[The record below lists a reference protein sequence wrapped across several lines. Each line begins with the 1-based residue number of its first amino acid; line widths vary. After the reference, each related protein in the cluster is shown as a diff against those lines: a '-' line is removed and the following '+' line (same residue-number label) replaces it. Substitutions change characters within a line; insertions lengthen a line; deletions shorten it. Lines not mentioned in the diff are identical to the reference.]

1 MKKRCCRFIT
11 VLLIILSGCHD
22 NDTTIDRLNYIKTVG
37 DTNPTEALAML
48 DSINTEIRGESEYI
62 QKKYD
67 LLNIRLKDKAHI
79 LATSDIT
86 IKQLIQYFEA
96 NGNGQEK
103 QETYYYAGS
112 VYRDLQDMPRALDN
126 FYTSISYA
134 VELGDECDSLL
145 LRNSYSNICF
155 IQHKVQDYGK
165 ALYYA
170 KKEYE
175 LSDKLHGNMSI
186 PIMHV
191 GGSYLYLDSLA
202 EAKKWFDKAFS
213 CISER
218 DTITNRELMYDLIC
232 SYSYVGD
239 TIMANKCYSIIQT
252 LPNDTYSNS
261 NLENLNLGTYFEF
274 VNQTDSAINYFKRII
289 DDGSDKFAVY
299 DASKHLFLLYR
310 KKGDDKKAIH
320 YMDIYSRTC
329 DTLDLGKRQ
338 ELAATV
344 NNQFQY
350 HLDKNAEIKMIEK
363 TQKQQKRNII
373 IASLALTA
381 VLLSLVF
388 IVIKK
393 NRHLKEMVALNRKL
407 KSARKETDTL
417 RNDIEAKNMEL
428 TQIIEEKE
436 QAIKDTENA
445 EIELQYVLFQ
455 LQEQEKE
462 LEKHKLKLAENIEQN
477 KLFLRLIQQ
486 TEFEGKAE
494 DVIMALKQ
502 SSTGRKNMTFAEW
515 RELYRA
521 VDELYPDFKN
531 QLIANLGKFTEQQ
544 MQVCYLIRIG
554 LDKPEIQNLTSL
566 SRTTV
571 WRWFKKYSWILSP
584 DDNKKK

>member
-1 MKKRCCRFIT
+1 MKKRLCCIIT
-11 VLLIILSGCHD
+11 SLLIILSGCHD
-22 NDTTIDRLNYIKTVG
+22 SDKIIDRLNFIKSVG
-37 DTNPTEALAML
+37 DTTPTTALAML
-48 DSINTEIRGESEYI
+48 DSISTEIRGESEYI

-86 IKQLIQYFEA
+86 IKQLIRYFETY
-96 NGNGQEK
+96 GNGLEK

-134 VELGDECDSLL
+134 AELGDECDSLL
-145 LRNSYSNICF
+145 LRNSYSNVCF
-155 IQHKVQDYGK
+155 IQYNIQDYRK
-165 ALYYA
+165 TLDYA
-170 KKEYE
+170 KMEYE
-175 LSDKLHGNMSI
+175 LSEKLHGNMAI
-186 PIMHV
+186 PIMHM
-191 GGSYLYLDSLA
+191 GASYLYLDSLA
-202 EAKKWFDKAFS
+202 QAKIWFDRAFY
-213 CISER
+213 CIFEK
-218 DTITNRELMYDLIC
+218 DTITNREIIYNLI
-232 SYSYVGD
+232 SDYSSIGD
-239 TIMANKCYSIIQT
+239 TVMADKCYSIIRR
-252 LPNDTYSNS
+252 LSNETYSNS

-289 DDGSDKFAVY
+289 DDNSDYFSVY
-299 DASKHLFLLYR
+299 DASKHLFQLYR

-363 TQKQQKRNII
+363 TQTQQKRNII
-373 IASLALTA
+373 MAFLALTA
-381 VLLSLVF
+381 VLFSFVL

-407 KSARKETDTL
+407 KSARKETEFL
-417 RNDIEAKNMEL
+417 RHDIEAKNVEL
-428 TQIIEEKE
+428 VRMTEEKK
-436 QAIKDTENA
+436 QAVKASENA
-445 EIELQYVLFQ
+445 RTELNSVLSQ
-455 LQEQEKE
+455 LQEQNDE
-462 LEKHKLKLAENIEQN
+462 LEKQKRKLAENIEQN

-486 TEFEGKAE
+486 TEFQGKAE
-494 DVIMALKQ
+494 DVILALKQ
-502 SSTGRKNMTFAEW
+502 SSTGKRNMTSAEW
-515 RELYRA
+515 RELYKA

-531 QLIANLGKFTEQQ
+531 QLTRKLGNFTELQ

-554 LDKPEIQNLTSL
+554 LAKPEIQNVTNL
-566 SRTTV
+566 SRVTV
-571 WRWFKKYSWILSP
+571 WRWFKKYSWILNP
-584 DDNKKK
+584 DDIK

>member
-1 MKKRCCRFIT
+1 
-11 VLLIILSGCHD
+11 LSGCHD

-79 LATSDIT
+79 VATSDIT
-86 IKQLIQYFEA
+86 IKQLILYFEA

-175 LSDKLHGNMSI
+175 LSEKLHENMAI
-186 PIMHV
+186 DIMHIGV
-191 GGSYLYLDSLA
+191 SYLYLDSLT
-202 EAKKWFDKAFS
+202 EAKKWFDKAFG
-213 CISER
+213 CISEK
-218 DTITNRELMYDLIC
+218 DTTTNREIIYNLIC
-232 SYSYVGD
+232 SYSSIGD
-239 TIMANKCYSIIQT
+239 TIMADKCYSVIQS
-252 LPNDTYSNS
+252 LSNETYSNS

-274 VNQTDSAINYFKRII
+274 INQTDSAISCFKRII
-289 DDGSDKFAVY
+289 DDGSDNFAVY

-310 KKGDDKKAIH
+310 KMGDDKNAIH

-515 RELYRA
+515 KELYKA
-521 VDELYPDFKN
+521 VDEMYPDFKN
-531 QLIANLGKFTEQQ
+531 QLIAKLGKFTAQQ

-554 LDKPEIQNLTSL
+554 LDKPEIQNLTNL
-566 SRTTV
+566 SRVTV
-571 WRWFKKYSWILSP
+571 WRWFKKYSWILTP
-584 DDNKKK
+584 DDIKKR